1 MDYQEQIEPQ
11 RKKVESLESEYA
23 AKPSEELKAKLVR
36 ESDLLRYLEN
46 AARGNPRDRAAAAAQ
61 AAKAFV
67 LSKLIA

>member
-11 RKKVESLESEYA
+11 RKKVDSLESEYG

-46 AARGNPRDRAAAAAQ
+46 AAKGNPRDRAAAAAQ
-61 AAKAFV
+61 AAKTFI